1 METRLRGYDT
11 WKTNMVYDFP
21 RYLAA
26 KKTVDDRALNG
37 HVWQMLRQQMLQT
50 LPPQPRI
57 LEIGAGIGTMVER
70 LAEQQF
76 ISSASYTAI
85 DSLAENIAAAQQ
97 RLADLP
103 AGIDLTLEAV
113 DLFDFMARQRGQRPF
128 HLLIAHAFLDL
139 MDIPATL
146 PPLFTLLEPGGL
158 FYFSINFDGV
168 TTLEPAIDPA
178 LDAHIERLYHQTM
191 DERLVNGRPSG
202 DSHSGRH
209 LFTHL
214 RQAGAQILAAG
225 SSDWVVFAGPDGYPA
240 DESYFL
246 QFIVETMHRALADHP
261 ALDPAQLAAW
271 IARRQ
276 AQIETGELVYIAHQL
291 DFYGRWP
298 GDQAA
303 GNGPNG
309 EIR

>member
-1 METRLRGYDT
+1 MDTRLRGYDT

-37 HVWQMLRQQMLQT
+37 HVWQALRQHM
-50 LPPQPRI
+50 PRQPNI
-57 LEIGAGIGTMVER
+57 LEIGAGIGTMAER

-76 ISSASYTAI
+76 ITSACYTAI
-85 DSLAENIAAAQQ
+85 DNQPENITTARQ
-97 RLADLP
+97 RLANLP
-103 AGIDLTLEAV
+103 AGIELHLEAI
-113 DLFDFMARQRGQRPF
+113 DLFDFMARERGQRYWD
-128 HLLIAHAFLDL
+128 LLIAHAFLDL

-146 PPLFTLLEPGGL
+146 PQLFALLDPGGL

-168 TTLEPAIDPA
+168 TALEPAIDPA
-178 LDAHIERLYHQTM
+178 LDAQIERLYHQTM
-191 DERLVNGRPSG
+191 DERLINGRPSG

-214 RQAGAQILAAG
+214 RQAGAEILAAG

-240 DESYFL
+240 DEKYFL
-246 QFIVETMHRALADHP
+246 QFIVETMHRALAGHP
-261 ALDPAQLAAW
+261 ALDLAQFAAW
-271 IARRQ
+271 IAQRQ

-291 DFYGRWP
+291 DFFGRLGAP
-298 GDQAA
+298 
-303 GNGPNG
+303 
-309 EIR
+309 